1 MGDHVGHLDGQ
12 APLRA
17 RDVRTFVLAG
27 LALLSIPLPA
37 WSGTSMPTSLQ
48 VSAAQLFQIAEA
60 ASARGDQVTAERAY
74 DALIGDPSQEV
85 RLQARFRLALLERKR
100 GNLTKAATL
109 LRQVL
114 DHRPDAAP
122 VRLELAGLL
131 DRMDDKEGAWR
142 QVRAAQAGGL
152 PPDVA
157 RIVDRYSEALRAQR
171 PFGATIEIALAPDSN
186 INRATRSDT
195 LGTVLGDFEINEDG
209 KAKSGTGVSIHAQTY
224 RRFGLG
230 SDASLLVRLSGAAD
244 LYRKAEFNNV
254 AADFAIGP
262 EVASG
267 RDRIQLELGATQR
280 WFGQKPF
287 LRSGRV
293 AATYSHP
300 LGSRTLLRLSG
311 SAALIDNL
319 MNDLQD
325 GKAYSVQVGIE
336 RALTPTLGVAVSGGL
351 DRQSL
356 KEPAYSTTG
365 WRGRVTGWR
374 DMGRVTLT
382 AGVEYGRLKA
392 DERLML
398 FPRKRADRYSKL
410 SLGATFRQLQWRG
423 FAPVARISLERNR
436 SSVEFYDYR
445 RTRTEVGIVRAF

>member
-1 MGDHVGHLDGQ
+1 M
-12 APLRA
+12 RS
-17 RDVRTFVLAG
+17 T
-27 LALLSIPLPA
+27 
-37 WSGTSMPTSLQ
+37 LQ
-48 VSAAQLFQIAEA
+48 VTASQLFQIADTSLA
-60 ASARGDQVTAERAY
+60 KGDQATAERAY
-74 DALIGDPSQEV
+74 DALLADPSQEI
-85 RLQARFRLALLERKR
+85 RLEARFRLAKLEMKR
-100 GNLTKAATL
+100 GNTTKAATL
-109 LRQVL
+109 LRQIL
-114 DHRPDAAP
+114 DHRPDATP

-131 DRMDDKEGAWR
+131 DRMGDKDGAWR
-142 QVRAAQAGGL
+142 QIRAAQAGGL
-152 PPDVA
+152 PPSVA

-171 PFGATIEIALAPDSN
+171 PFGASFEIALAPDSN

-224 RRFGLG
+224 RRFGIG
-230 SDASLLVRLSGAAD
+230 IDASLLLRLSGAAD
-244 LYRKAEFNNV
+244 LYRKGEFNDV
-254 AADFAIGP
+254 AVDFAIGP
-262 EVASG
+262 EIASG
-267 RDRIQLELGATQR
+267 RDRIQLEIGATQR

-293 AATYSHP
+293 AGTFSHP
-300 LGSRTLLRLSG
+300 FGSRTLLRLSG
-311 SAALIDNL
+311 SAAVIDNQL
-319 MNDLQD
+319 NDLQD
-325 GKAYSVQVGIE
+325 GKAYSVQIGIE
-336 RALTPTLGVAVSGGL
+336 RALSPTLGLAVSGGL

-356 KEPAYSTTG
+356 KESAYSTTG

-392 DERLML
+392 DERLAL

-423 FAPVARISLERNR
+423 FAPVARISFERNR